1 MKSKK
6 ERLENLDEEKFCFDF
21 FDGTRMP
28 NNPKFINI
36 TMFIDTFFLENEKE
50 EKENY
55 GDMYFIIL
63 VKKLIEENLENIE
76 KMASFKGLPVK
87 SSFEQKFYLK
97 IDSKTYR
104 VNRNVCTEEGQKLFD
119 DLKSKLYKILDINK

>member
-6 ERLENLDEEKFCFDF
+6 ERLENLDGEKFCFDF
-21 FDGTRMP
+21 FDGTHMP

-36 TMFIDTFFLENEKE
+36 TMFVDTFFLENEKE

-55 GDMYFIIL
+55 GDTYFIIL

-76 KMASFKGLPVK
+76 KMENCKGGTVK
-87 SSFEQKFYLK
+87 SSFNQKFYLK
-97 IDSKTYR
+97 IDSKIYR
-104 VNRNVCTEEGQKLFD
+104 VNRNVCNEEGQKLFD
-119 DLKSKLYKILDINK
+119 DFKSKLYKILDINK